1 MATLTTDINATGHGR
16 GIFARAAAAIGRG
29 LEAHGRKASRR
40 DAIEALEARTD
51 AELARLGLR
60 RADIP
65 MHVFRD
71 LYYI

>member
-1 MATLTTDINATGHGR
+1 MATLTTDINAAERGTG
-16 GIFARAAAAIGRG
+16 FLARAAAAIRRG

-40 DAIEALEARTD
+40 DAIEALQAKSD

-71 LYYI
+71 LY